1 VDPVLATHSY
11 SWICSGIT
19 DDGSCENNI
28 NKIKLSGVA
37 AWRVGWY
44 CNADLKCEYH
54 RWPVE
59 YCLSEEAEPHC
70 KLHFELTIA
79 VMITVLNLCKLGST
93 FTVLS
98 PTQQRSTAIISKLG
112 SSLFY

>member
-1 VDPVLATHSY
+1 VYDVENPDLSIDSY
-11 SWICSGIT
+11 SWMCTGII

-28 NKIKLSGVA
+28 DKIKLSGAEV
-37 AWRVGWY
+37 WKVGWY
-44 CNADLKCEYH
+44 CDKDLECEFH

-79 VMITVLNLCKLGST
+79 VMITVLNLCK
-93 FTVLS
+93 
-98 PTQQRSTAIISKLG
+98 P
-112 SSLFY
+112 